1 MAGRGSYRGGAGRTA
16 LVGLLTGL
24 SLISLYL
31 AFLAPSGKLA
41 LVAVAGVFPA
51 GAVVS
56 ASLAAGF
63 FCYGATGILGLL
75 LIPSKS
81 VALLYLIFFG
91 LWPMVKSLLEPSVIL
106 PFCFRPGCLL
116 PGLFLYYSKGCRPPQ
131 ETVCTFPALVLP

>member
-31 AFLAPSGKLA
+31 AFLAPTGKLA
-41 LVAVAGVFPA
+41 LVAGAGVVPA

-63 FCYGATGILGLL
+63 FCQSGSG
-75 LIPSKS
+75 IPSR
-81 VALLYLIFFG
+81 ATAPQMEPYFF
-91 LWPMVKSLLEPSVIL
+91 S
-106 PFCFRPGCLL
+106 RPEKFWFIRSPEL
-116 PGLFLYYSKGCRPPQ
+116 
-131 ETVCTFPALVLP
+131 

>member
-63 FCYGATGILGLL
+63 FCYGATGILDRKSTRLNSSHRL
-75 LIPSKS
+75 TSRMPSS
-81 VALLYLIFFG
+81 A
-91 LWPMVKSLLEPSVIL
+91 
-106 PFCFRPGCLL
+106 
-116 PGLFLYYSKGCRPPQ
+116 
-131 ETVCTFPALVLP
+131 